1 MSEQQQDA
9 VVRHLN
15 PAHGVEP
22 WAREFAEAIEI
33 PGGARQ
39 LVLSGVGPAIIDASA
54 APGSVAAYGD
64 TAAQTRSVIEQIA
77 ATLQR
82 RGYALG
88 DVISMQA
95 LLVGDPTRDGVADFE
110 GFSAVYNRYF
120 GTAEQPRV
128 PTRTRAQVIRL
139 VPPGWLVEIT
149 AIAVKG

>member
-1 MSEQQQDA
+1 MSETPSDP
-9 VVRHLN
+9 VIRHLN
-15 PAHGVEP
+15 PAHGAEP

-39 LVLSGVGPAIIDASA
+39 LVLSGVGPVVIDASVE
-54 APGSVAAYGD
+54 PGSVAAYGD
-64 TAAQTRSVIEQIA
+64 TVTQTRCVIEQIA
-77 ATLQR
+77 AVLQR
-82 RGYALG
+82 HGYALG

-95 LLVGDPTRDGVADFE
+95 LLVGDPALGGAADFE
-110 GFSAVYNRYF
+110 GFSAVYNGYF

-149 AIAVKG
+149 AIAVKA